1 VIHYLRKIVPVA
13 LCIAVGAVLILTAI
27 GIITTGTARSV
38 PKLVLGAVGL
48 SFWLA
53 GMMMLWSERRR
64 VYYSLA
70 AILLFIVGCMG
81 LWFAMAG
88 AKNSL
93 GISAALASHSTMLVT
108 ARLVFGVGAIVCY
121 ALCLRVLRRLVRKR
135 QKWPRPF

>member
-1 VIHYLRKIVPVA
+1 MHYLKKIVPVA
-13 LCIAVGAVLILTAI
+13 LCAAVGAALMLTAI
-27 GIITTGTARSV
+27 GLIGPSAAASA
-38 PKLVLGAVGL
+38 PPGVLGAVGL
-48 SFWLA
+48 SFWVA

-70 AILLFIVGCMG
+70 AVLLFTIGCLG

-93 GISAALASHSTMLVT
+93 GISNALASQSNVLVAT
-108 ARLVFGVGAIVCY
+108 RVIFGVGAIVCY
-121 ALCLRVLRRLVRKR
+121 ALCARVLRRLVRKR